1 MWGSVMARQRNK
13 CGRLRRG
20 EDRLIAGL
28 ERVGLRVP
36 GRLDVGVVVRPEML
50 GETGELKR
58 LAPGSVEVW
67 PLVLLLLL
75 RSLCSR
81 IGIGER
87 DLEAIVTEEQSSVG
101 ESQRSDRS
109 QAKSLLS

>member
-1 MWGSVMARQRNK
+1 
-13 CGRLRRG
+13 LT
-20 EDRLIAGL
+20 AGL
-28 ERVGLRVP
+28 ERVGLRVS
-36 GRLDVGVVVRPEML
+36 GRLDVGVVVRPEME
-50 GETGELKR
+50 GETGKLR
-58 LAPGSVEVW
+58 WLAPGSVEVW

-81 IGIGER
+81 IGIGAR
-87 DLEAIVTEEQSSVG
+87 DLEGIVTEERFSVG